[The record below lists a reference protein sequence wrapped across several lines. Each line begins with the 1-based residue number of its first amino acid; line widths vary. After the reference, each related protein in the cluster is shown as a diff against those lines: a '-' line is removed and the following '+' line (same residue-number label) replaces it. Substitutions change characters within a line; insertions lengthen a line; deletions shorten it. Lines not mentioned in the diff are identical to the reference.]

1 MATPA
6 QFRQALRVGPPGD
19 IWHKPALSAV
29 VTLGLLNLTLLALGR
44 LDLALYT
51 SAGGLGALYG
61 HGLPYRARART
72 LAGVLLGTLLS
83 TAAALT
89 AAALTRDAVVLVAVA
104 AVLAALHKLGC
115 DAARIGPPGSLI
127 ITFTTAS
134 CAFVP
139 QHPTDLP
146 PHLALTALGAA
157 LAWLVGM
164 APALLRPYGPER
176 IATARA
182 LEAAARLAR
191 TAPGTPDAAAR
202 TALVGAVA
210 AARQSLALSSPARW
224 RTLGDAPERLLVRA
238 ESALAAPAGRA
249 DDSAAAA
256 VAVAE
261 RYEAWA
267 RDLRRGRRLPLLDL
281 TEAEAAE
288 LRAHRPGSRP
298 GPRPGSRPGS
308 RPGPRPPLRRALRR
322 ALFRALGPGSAL
334 LPIALRVAVGCA
346 AAGWLSLALGVGRP
360 YWAVVTAASVFQAN
374 STLSWQRALQRVLGN
389 LIGLVLFT
397 AALPLAHSGQP
408 AMIGL
413 GLLCQFGAEA
423 TIARSYWL
431 ATVFVTPMALLM
443 TEFAGLQPART
454 LVADRWLDTCVG
466 ALTGLAACLL
476 VTNRR
481 TATRLSRALAGA
493 ETAAREARAAVAA
506 AAAVGSEALAA
517 RTGLATA
524 LLELRE
530 AADTATGEWRRPALP
545 HRRTADTEQ
554 HAHHLLAALLARR
567 GTPDTSEGLLRTAAC
582 RAGGRR
588 ESEDTP

>member
-1 MATPA
+1 MATTA

-19 IWHKPALSAV
+19 SWHKPALSAV
-29 VTLGLLNLTLLALGR
+29 VTLGTLNLTLLVLGR

-72 LAGVLLGTLLS
+72 LAGVLLGTVLS

-89 AAALTRDAVVLVAVA
+89 AAALTRDAVLLVAVA
-104 AVLAALHKLGC
+104 AALAALHRLGC
-115 DAARIGPPGSLI
+115 DAARVGPPGSLI

-139 QHPTDLP
+139 QRPADLP
-146 PHLALTALGAA
+146 PHLALTVLGAA
-157 LAWLVGM
+157 LAWLVCM

-191 TAPGTPDAAAR
+191 TGSGASDATAR
-202 TALVGAVA
+202 TALVGAVD
-210 AARQSLALSSPARW
+210 AARRSLALSSPAR
-224 RTLGDAPERLLVRA
+224 RRALGDAPERLLVHA
-238 ESALAAPAGRA
+238 EVALATPTTRAADPAA
-249 DDSAAAA
+249 ASAADPAA
-256 VAVAE
+256 AE
-261 RYEAWA
+261 RYADWA
-267 RDLRRGRRLPLLDL
+267 RDLRRGRPLPLLDL
-281 TEAEAAE
+281 TGAEAAE
-288 LRAHRPGSRP
+288 LCARRPD
-298 GPRPGSRPGS
+298 PRPSPS
-308 RPGPRPPLRRALRR
+308 RALR
-322 ALFRALGPGSAL
+322 PGSAL

-389 LIGLVLFT
+389 LLGLALFT
-397 AALPLAHSGQP
+397 AALPVAHSGP
-408 AMIGL
+408 VALIVL

-431 ATVFVTPMALLM
+431 ATVFVTPMALMM
-443 TEFAGLQPART
+443 TEFAGRQPAAT

-481 TATRLSRALAGA
+481 TATRLSHALAGA
-493 ETAAREARAAVAA
+493 ETATRAARAAVAA
-506 AAAVGSEALAA
+506 VGSEAAATAAAA
-517 RTGLATA
+517 RTGLAAA

-545 HRRTADTEQ
+545 HQRAADTEQ
-554 HAHHLLAALLARR
+554 HGHHLLAALLARR
-567 GTPDTSEGLLRTAAC
+567 G
-582 RAGGRR
+582 AGAGAVQVPEARPGRKGR
-588 ESEDTP
+588 GAL

>member
-1 MATPA
+1 MATSA

-72 LAGVLLGTLLS
+72 LAGVLLGTVLS

-104 AVLAALHKLGC
+104 AVLAALHKLAC

-139 QHPTDLP
+139 QHSADLP
-146 PHLALTALGAA
+146 PHLALTAIGAA

-191 TAPGTPDAAAR
+191 TAPGTPDTAAR

-224 RTLGDAPERLLVRA
+224 RALGDAPERLLVHA
-238 ESALAAPAGRA
+238 ESALAAPAGPGAGSAAERPA
-249 DDSAAAA
+249 EAAAA
-256 VAVAE
+256 AADQ
-261 RYEAWA
+261 YEAWA
-267 RDLRRGRRLPLLDL
+267 RDLRRGRPLPLLDL

-288 LRAHRPGSRP
+288 LRAHRPG
-298 GPRPGSRPGS
+298 PRS
-308 RPGPRPPLRRALRR
+308 PLRRTLR
-322 ALFRALGPGSAL
+322 RALGPGSAL
-334 LPIALRVAVGCA
+334 LPIGLRVAVGCT
-346 AAGWLSLALGVGRP
+346 AAGWLSLAFGVGRP

-397 AALPLAHSGQP
+397 AALPLAHSGQS

-413 GLLCQFGAEA
+413 GLLCQCGAEA
-423 TIARSYWL
+423 TIVRSYWL

-443 TEFAGLQPART
+443 TEFAGLQPARV

-493 ETAAREARAAVAA
+493 ETATREARAAVEAV
-506 AAAVGSEALAA
+506 AAVTAVGPGPSVA

-530 AADTATGEWRRPALP
+530 AADTAAGEWRRPALP
-545 HRRTADTEQ
+545 HQRTADTERY
-554 HAHHLLAALLARR
+554 AHHLLAALLERR
-567 GTPDTSEGLLRTAAC
+567 GAGV
-582 RAGGRR
+582 RAV
-588 ESEDTP
+588 

>member
-1 MATPA
+1 MATTA

-29 VTLGLLNLTLLALGR
+29 VTLGILNLTLLALGR

-72 LAGVLLGTLLS
+72 LAGVLLGTVLS

-104 AVLAALHKLGC
+104 AVLAALHKLCC

-139 QHPTDLP
+139 QHPADLP

-157 LAWLVGM
+157 LAWLVCM

-191 TAPGTPDAAAR
+191 TAPGAPDAAGR
-202 TALVGAVA
+202 TALVGAVD

-224 RTLGDAPERLLVRA
+224 RALGDAPERLLVHA
-238 ESALAAPAGRA
+238 ESALAAPAEPVAA
-249 DDSAAAA
+249 DVAAAD
-256 VAVAE
+256 VAE
-261 RYEAWA
+261 RYAAWA
-267 RDLRRGRRLPLLDL
+267 RDLRRGRQLPRLDL

-288 LRAHRPGSRP
+288 LGVHRP
-298 GPRPGSRPGS
+298 GPRPS
-308 RPGPRPPLRRALRR
+308 PRQALR
-322 ALFRALGPGSAL
+322 RALGPGSAL
-334 LPIALRVAVGCA
+334 LPIGLRVAVGCA
-346 AAGWLSLALGVGRP
+346 AAGWLSLAFGVGRP

-374 STLSWQRALQRVLGN
+374 STLSWQRAMQRVLGN

-397 AALPLAHSGQP
+397 AALPVARSGQV
-408 AMIGL
+408 ALIGL

-493 ETAAREARAAVAA
+493 ETATRAAVAA
-506 AAAVGSEALAA
+506 AAAVGSEAVGSEAAAA
-517 RTGLATA
+517 RTGLAGA

-545 HRRTADTEQ
+545 HQRTADTEQ
-554 HAHHLLAALLARR
+554 HAHHLLAALLERR
-567 GTPDTSEGLLRTAAC
+567 GTGV
-582 RAGGRR
+582 RAV
-588 ESEDTP
+588 

>member
-1 MATPA
+1 MATTA
-6 QFRQALRVGPPGD
+6 QFRHALRVGPPGD
-19 IWHKPALSAV
+19 SWHKPALSAV
-29 VTLGLLNLTLLALGR
+29 LTLGTLNLTLLALGR

-72 LAGVLLGTLLS
+72 LAGVLLGTVLS

-104 AVLAALHKLGC
+104 AGLAALHRLGC
-115 DAARIGPPGSLI
+115 DAARVGPPGSLI

-139 QHPTDLP
+139 QRPADLP
-146 PHLALTALGAA
+146 PHLALTVLGAA
-157 LAWLVGM
+157 LAWLVCM

-191 TAPGTPDAAAR
+191 TGPDGSDAAAR
-202 TALVGAVA
+202 TALVGAVD
-210 AARQSLALSSPARW
+210 AARQSLALSSPAR
-224 RTLGDAPERLLVRA
+224 RRALGDAPERLLVHA
-238 ESALAAPAGRA
+238 EAALAAPTTRGPDPAA
-249 DDSAAAA
+249 EAAPAAAPA
-256 VAVAE
+256 AAE
-261 RYEAWA
+261 RYAGWA
-267 RDLRRGRRLPLLDL
+267 RDLRRGRPLPLLDL
-281 TEAEAAE
+281 TGAEAAE
-288 LRAHRPGSRP
+288 LRAHRPE
-298 GPRPGSRPGS
+298 PRPS
-308 RPGPRPPLRRALRR
+308 LRRALR
-322 ALFRALGPGSAL
+322 PGSAL
-334 LPIALRVAVGCA
+334 LPIVLRVAVGCA

-389 LIGLVLFT
+389 LIGLALFT
-397 AALPLAHSGQP
+397 AALPVAHSGP
-408 AMIGL
+408 VALIAL

-431 ATVFVTPMALLM
+431 ATVFVTPMALMM
-443 TEFAGLQPART
+443 TEFAGRQPAAT

-481 TATRLSRALAGA
+481 TATRLSHALAGA
-493 ETAAREARAAVAA
+493 ETAARQARAAVAA
-506 AAAVGSEALAA
+506 AEASGVEAAGVEAAAA
-517 RTGLATA
+517 RTGLAAA

-530 AADTATGEWRRPALP
+530 AAATATGEWRRPALP
-545 HRRTADTEQ
+545 HQRAADTEQ
-554 HAHHLLAALLARR
+554 HAHHLLATLLERR
-567 GTPDTSEGLLRTAAC
+567 GAGA
-582 RAGGRR
+582 RAV
-588 ESEDTP
+588 

>member
-1 MATPA
+1 MATA
-6 QFRQALRVGPPGD
+6 LQFRQALRVGPPGD

-29 VTLGLLNLTLLALGR
+29 ATLGVLNLTLLALGR

-72 LAGVLLGTLLS
+72 LAGVLLGTVLS

-104 AVLAALHKLGC
+104 AGLAALHKLGC

-127 ITFTTAS
+127 ITFTSAS

-139 QHPTDLP
+139 QRPADPP

-191 TAPGTPDAAAR
+191 SAPGTPDAAAR
-202 TALVGAVA
+202 TALVGAVD

-224 RTLGDAPERLLVRA
+224 RALGDAPERLLVHA
-238 ESALAAPAGRA
+238 ESALAAPAGPA
-249 DDSAAAA
+249 AESVTESTTESTTESAAESAAAA
-256 VAVAE
+256 AE
-261 RYEAWA
+261 RYTAWA
-267 RDLRRGRRLPLLDL
+267 RDLRRGRPLPLLDL

-288 LRAHRPGSRP
+288 LRAHRPG
-298 GPRPGSRPGS
+298 PRPS
-308 RPGPRPPLRRALRR
+308 LRQALC
-322 ALFRALGPGSAL
+322 PGSAL
-334 LPIALRVAVGCA
+334 LPIGLRVAVGCA
-346 AAGWLSLALGVGRP
+346 AAGWLSLAFGVGRP

-374 STLSWQRALQRVLGN
+374 STLSWHRALQRVLGN
-389 LIGLVLFT
+389 LIGLAVFT
-397 AALPLAHSGQP
+397 AVLPLAHSGQP

-481 TATRLSRALAGA
+481 TATRLSRALTGA
-493 ETAAREARAAVAA
+493 ETATREARVAA
-506 AAAVGSEALAA
+506 ADAAVGSEAAA
-517 RTGLATA
+517 VRSGLATA

-530 AADTATGEWRRPALP
+530 AADAATGEWRRPALP
-545 HRRTADTEQ
+545 HQRTADAEQ
-554 HAHHLLAALLARR
+554 HAHHLLAALLERR
-567 GTPDTSEGLLRTAAC
+567 GARP
-582 RAGGRR
+582 
-588 ESEDTP
+588 

>member
-1 MATPA
+1 MATTLK
-6 QFRQALRVGPPGD
+6 FRQALRVGPPED

-29 VTLGLLNLTLLALGR
+29 ATLGVLNLTLLALGR

-51 SAGGLGALYG
+51 SAGGLGALFG

-72 LAGVLLGTLLS
+72 LAGVLLGTVLS

-104 AVLAALHKLGC
+104 AGLAALHKLGC

-127 ITFTTAS
+127 ITFTSAS

-139 QHPTDLP
+139 QRPADLP

-191 TAPGTPDAAAR
+191 SAPGTPDAAAR
-202 TALVGAVA
+202 TALVGAVD

-224 RTLGDAPERLLVRA
+224 RALGDAPERLLVHA
-238 ESALAAPAGRA
+238 ESALAAPAGPA
-249 DDSAAAA
+249 AESTTESAAESVAAAA
-256 VAVAE
+256 E
-261 RYEAWA
+261 RYTAWA
-267 RDLRRGRRLPLLDL
+267 RDLRRGRPLPLLDL

-288 LRAHRPGSRP
+288 LRAHRPG
-298 GPRPGSRPGS
+298 PRPS
-308 RPGPRPPLRRALRR
+308 LRQALR
-322 ALFRALGPGSAL
+322 PGSAL
-334 LPIALRVAVGCA
+334 LPIGLRVAVGCA
-346 AAGWLSLALGVGRP
+346 AAGWLSLAFGVGRP

-389 LIGLVLFT
+389 LIGLAVFT
-397 AALPLAHSGQP
+397 AVLPLAHSGQP

-481 TATRLSRALAGA
+481 TATRLSRALTGA
-493 ETAAREARAAVAA
+493 ETATREARAAAA
-506 AAAVGSEALAA
+506 AAADAAVGSEAAA
-517 RTGLATA
+517 VRGGLATA

-530 AADTATGEWRRPALP
+530 AADAATGEWRRPALP
-545 HRRTADTEQ
+545 HQRTADAEQ
-554 HAHHLLAALLARR
+554 DAHHLLAALLERR
-567 GTPDTSEGLLRTAAC
+567 GARP
-582 RAGGRR
+582 
-588 ESEDTP
+588 

>member
-1 MATPA
+1 MATIA

-29 VTLGLLNLTLLALGR
+29 VTLGVLDLTLLALGR

-72 LAGVLLGTLLS
+72 LAGVLLGTVLS

-89 AAALTRDAVVLVAVA
+89 AAALTRDPVVLVVVA
-104 AVLAALHKLGC
+104 AVLAALHRLCC

-127 ITFTTAS
+127 ITFTTAT

-139 QHPTDLP
+139 QHPADLP
-146 PHLALTALGAA
+146 PHLALTVLGAA

-182 LEAAARLAR
+182 LEAAARLVR

-202 TALVGAVA
+202 TALVGAVD
-210 AARQSLALSSPARW
+210 AARQSLVLSSPARW
-224 RTLGDAPERLLVRA
+224 RALGDAPERLLLRA
-238 ESALAAPAGRA
+238 ESALAAPVDPA
-249 DDSAAAA
+249 DDAGAAADAGA
-256 VAVAE
+256 VAGADAAGAADAAAE
-261 RYEAWA
+261 RYSAWA
-267 RDLRRGRRLPLLDL
+267 RELRRGRPLPLLDL

-288 LRAHRPGSRP
+288 LSTHRPDSRPAPRRTMRQALRPGST
-298 GPRPGSRPGS
+298 
-308 RPGPRPPLRRALRR
+308 
-322 ALFRALGPGSAL
+322 L
-334 LPIALRVAVGCA
+334 LPIGLRVAVGCA
-346 AAGWLSLALGVGRP
+346 AAGWLSLAFGVGRP

-397 AALPLAHSGQP
+397 AVLPVAHSGSV
-408 AMIGL
+408 ALIAL

-443 TEFAGLQPART
+443 TEFAGPQPART
-454 LVADRWLDTCVG
+454 LAADRWLDTCVG

-481 TATRLSRALAGA
+481 TAARLSRALAGA
-493 ETAAREARAAVAA
+493 ETATREARAAIAAVETVGAVATSGA
-506 AAAVGSEALAA
+506 SAAVGVVRPTDSEAVAA
-517 RTGLATA
+517 RTGLASA

-545 HRRTADTEQ
+545 HQRAADTEQ
-554 HAHHLLAALLARR
+554 HAHQLLAALLERR
-567 GTPDTSEGLLRTAAC
+567 GAGVRTV
-582 RAGGRR
+582 G
-588 ESEDTP
+588 P

>member
-1 MATPA
+1 MATTA
-6 QFRQALRVGPPGD
+6 QFRHALRVGPPGD
-19 IWHKPALSAV
+19 SWHKPALSAV
-29 VTLGLLNLTLLALGR
+29 LTLGTLNLTLLALGR

-72 LAGVLLGTLLS
+72 LASVLLGTVLS

-104 AVLAALHKLGC
+104 AGLAALHRLGC
-115 DAARIGPPGSLI
+115 DAARVGPPGSLI

-139 QHPTDLP
+139 QRPADLP
-146 PHLALTALGAA
+146 PHLALTVLGAA
-157 LAWLVGM
+157 LAWLVCM

-176 IATARA
+176 IATACA

-191 TAPGTPDAAAR
+191 TGPDGSDPAAR
-202 TALVGAVA
+202 TALVGAVD
-210 AARQSLALSSPARW
+210 AARQSLALSSPAR
-224 RTLGDAPERLLVRA
+224 RRALGDAPERLLVHA
-238 ESALAAPAGRA
+238 EAALAALAAPTTRGPDPAAGVA
-249 DDSAAAA
+249 PAAAPAAAPPAASAAA
-256 VAVAE
+256 E
-261 RYEAWA
+261 RYAGWA
-267 RDLRRGRRLPLLDL
+267 RDLRRGRPLPLLDL
-281 TEAEAAE
+281 TGAEAAE
-288 LRAHRPGSRP
+288 LRAHRPE
-298 GPRPGSRPGS
+298 PRPS
-308 RPGPRPPLRRALRR
+308 LRRALR
-322 ALFRALGPGSAL
+322 PGSAL
-334 LPIALRVAVGCA
+334 LPIVLRVAVGCA

-389 LIGLVLFT
+389 LIGLALFT
-397 AALPLAHSGQP
+397 AALPVAHSGP
-408 AMIGL
+408 VALIAL

-431 ATVFVTPMALLM
+431 ATVFVTPMALMM
-443 TEFAGLQPART
+443 TEFAGRQPAAT

-481 TATRLSRALAGA
+481 TATRLSHALAGA
-493 ETAAREARAAVAA
+493 ETATRQARAAVAA
-506 AAAVGSEALAA
+506 TETSGVETSGVEAAAA
-517 RTGLATA
+517 RTGLAAA

-530 AADTATGEWRRPALP
+530 AAATATGEWRRPALP
-545 HRRTADTEQ
+545 HQRAADTEQ
-554 HAHHLLAALLARR
+554 HAHHLLATLLERR
-567 GTPDTSEGLLRTAAC
+567 GAGA
-582 RAGGRR
+582 RAV
-588 ESEDTP
+588 

>member
-256 VAVAE
+256 VAE

-298 GPRPGSRPGS
+298 GPRP
-308 RPGPRPPLRRALRR
+308 PLRRALR
-322 ALFRALGPGSAL
+322 RALGPGSAL

-506 AAAVGSEALAA
+506 AAAVGSDALAA

-588 ESEDTP
+588 ESEETP

>member
-1 MATPA
+1 MATTA

-29 VTLGLLNLTLLALGR
+29 VTLGALNLTLLALGR

-72 LAGVLLGTLLS
+72 LAGVLLGTVLS
-83 TAAALT
+83 TGAALT
-89 AAALTRDAVVLVAVA
+89 VAALTRDAVLLVAVA
-104 AVLAALHKLGC
+104 AALAALHKLFC

-139 QHPTDLP
+139 QRLPDLA
-146 PHLALTALGAA
+146 PHLALTVLGAA
-157 LAWLVGM
+157 LAWLVCM
-164 APALLRPYGPER
+164 APALPRPYGPER

-182 LEAAARLAR
+182 LEAAARLLR
-191 TAPGTPDAAAR
+191 TAPGAPDDASR
-202 TALVGAVA
+202 TALVGAVD
-210 AARQSLALSSPARW
+210 AARHSLALSSPAR
-224 RTLGDAPERLLVRA
+224 RRALGDAPERLLVHA
-238 ESALAAPAGRA
+238 EAALAGPA
-249 DDSAAAA
+249 DPAA
-256 VAVAE
+256 AE
-261 RYEAWA
+261 RYAAWA
-267 RDLRRGRRLPLLDL
+267 RDLRRGRPLPLLDL
-281 TEAEAAE
+281 TDAEAAE
-288 LRAHRPGSRP
+288 LRAHRPD
-298 GPRPGSRPGS
+298 
-308 RPGPRPPLRRALRR
+308 PRPPLRAALR
-322 ALFRALGPGSAL
+322 PGSAL
-334 LPIALRVAVGCA
+334 LPIGLRVAVGCA

-389 LIGLVLFT
+389 LLGLTLFT
-397 AALPLAHSGQP
+397 AALPLAHSGP
-408 AMIGL
+408 VALIGL

-423 TIARSYWL
+423 AIARSYWL

-481 TATRLSRALAGA
+481 TAARLSRALAGA
-493 ETAAREARAAVAA
+493 ETATHEARAAVASA
-506 AAAVGSEALAA
+506 GAEAAAVRTRLAA
-517 RTGLATA
+517 A

-545 HRRTADTEQ
+545 HQRAADTER
-554 HAHHLLAALLARR
+554 HAHHLLTALLERR
-567 GTPDTSEGLLRTAAC
+567 GAGM
-582 RAGGRR
+582 RAVRGSADR
-588 ESEDTP
+588 P

>member
-1 MATPA
+1 MATTS

-19 IWHKPALSAV
+19 GWHKPALSAV
-29 VTLGLLNLTLLALGR
+29 ATLGTLNLTLFALGW

-72 LAGVLLGTLLS
+72 LAAVLLGTVLS
-83 TAAALT
+83 TGAALT
-89 AAALTRDAVVLVAVA
+89 AAALTRDAVVLVVVA
-104 AVLAALHKLGC
+104 AALAALHKLLC

-139 QHPTDLP
+139 QRLPDLA
-146 PHLALTALGAA
+146 PHLALTVLGAA
-157 LAWLVGM
+157 LAWLVCM
-164 APALLRPYGPER
+164 APAPLRPYGPER

-182 LEAAARLAR
+182 LEAAARLLR
-191 TAPGTPDAAAR
+191 TAPGAALTAAALTAAAR
-202 TALVGAVA
+202 TALVGAVD
-210 AARQSLALSSPARW
+210 AARHSLALSSPAR
-224 RTLGDAPERLLVRA
+224 RRALGDAPERLLVHA
-238 ESALAAPAGRA
+238 EAALAAPA
-249 DDSAAAA
+249 DPAA
-256 VAVAE
+256 AE
-261 RYEAWA
+261 RYAAWA
-267 RDLRRGRRLPLLDL
+267 RDLRRGRTLPLLDL
-281 TEAEAAE
+281 TEAEAAD
-288 LRAHRPGSRP
+288 LRARRP
-298 GPRPGSRPGS
+298 GPRPSSRAALRPGS
-308 RPGPRPPLRRALRR
+308 V
-322 ALFRALGPGSAL
+322 L
-334 LPIALRVAVGCA
+334 LPIGLRVAVGCA

-389 LIGLVLFT
+389 LLGLALFT
-397 AALPLAHSGQP
+397 AALPLAHSGP
-408 AMIGL
+408 VALIVL

-481 TATRLSRALAGA
+481 TAARLSRALAGA
-493 ETAAREARAAVAA
+493 ETATREARSAVAA
-506 AAAVGSEALAA
+506 AGPEAAAA

-530 AADTATGEWRRPALP
+530 AADTATGEWCRPALP
-545 HRRTADTEQ
+545 HQRAADAER
-554 HAHHLLAALLARR
+554 HAHHLLAALLERR
-567 GTPDTSEGLLRTAAC
+567 GTGV
-582 RAGGRR
+582 RAV
-588 ESEDTP
+588 